1 MKTGRKEAE
10 IMICTIQQV
19 SKMLGGNTIFE
30 DLSLEIKTGDKL
42 GVVGRNG
49 SGKTTLFKLIAAV
62 EQPDA
67 GRIHFKKGSKIGYLS
82 QIPSFE
88 QPVTGYE
95 VLHSA
100 FTELKAIQQQLS
112 ELEMEL
118 SKPATA
124 DMDRLL
130 HKYGQLQDEFVR
142 RDGYAMDSEIEKI
155 INGLQLRPFVEQEF
169 GQMSGGEQTKIML
182 GKLLLT
188 QPDILLL
195 DEPTNHLDLFAV
207 EWLEAYLTDY
217 TGTVV
222 IISHDRYFLDNVV
235 TKIADL
241 EDGELHL
248 YFGNYS
254 AFVQEKEERLLRE
267 FQDYE
272 EQQKKIKK
280 MKEAIKRLKIWA
292 NEANPPN
299 AGLHR
304 QARNMERA
312 LERMEKLRKPLI
324 DPRKMALSFE
334 AAPRSGKE
342 VVIMK
347 DAAKSFGANELLS
360 GASLQVLW
368 KDRAAIVGR
377 NGSGKSTILKM
388 LLGELSP
395 DDGVCKLGS
404 SVKVGFL
411 SQHFTIED
419 PKARLIDVFRKE
431 VGIEEGEARHVL
443 AKFMFYGPDVF
454 KRIGD
459 LSGGER
465 TRLRL
470 AQLMH
475 QDVNFLVLDEP
486 TNHLDIESR
495 DVLEDALEDFPG
507 TLLAVSH
514 DRYFLNKL
522 FTRTAWLENGR
533 MTMFE
538 GPFDWARQKW
548 QELQQSQAVEQP
560 DKTSTVKKQKPL
572 KETSVEEE
580 IAALESEIEQLEKS
594 LSDEIDWSDYESR
607 TEKINSLQRQLDG
620 YYEKWLIENE

>member
-1 MKTGRKEAE
+1 
-10 IMICTIQQV
+10 MICTIQQV

-88 QPVTGYE
+88 QPVTGYD

-100 FTELKAIQQQLS
+100 FAELKAIQQQLS
-112 ELEMEL
+112 DLEMEL
-118 SKPATA
+118 SNPDTA

-188 QPDILLL
+188 QPDLLLL

-248 YFGNYS
+248 YYGNYS

-360 GASLQVLW
+360 GANLQVLW

-548 QELQQSQAVEQP
+548 QELQQSQAVEP
-560 DKTSTVKKQKPL
+560 PEKTSIVKKQKPT

-580 IAALESEIEQLEKS
+580 IAALESAN
-594 LSDEIDWSDYESR
+594 R
-607 TEKINSLQRQLDG
+607 TIGKVIIR
-620 YYEKWLIENE
+620 